1 MGVTIESAY
10 LGDERGRV
18 NVTSSLQKK
27 ANSDGTISVPVDSGL
42 IPILQVGGDIK
53 LDSNEIREA
62 KEKAVEACGGPNDP
76 GCIEQKK
83 MEIQR
88 QRLEEKELE
97 SQSKANIIKGRKLT
111 VTVRGEDGKKQTFE
125 IPEGQTFEYGKQK
138 QADAPFKLDKSMLP
152 SITLGDTVKQL
163 LKYGLIIVT
172 TFGYVFSIL
181 VTFKV
186 FKDAGYEIPKYVATA
201 VAVFIPYSGVFI
213 TLGFF
218 AVRAWIDKIPIPASA

>member
-27 ANSDGTISVPVDSGL
+27 AGSDGSISVPVNSSL
-42 IPILQVGGDIK
+42 IPFLQVGG
-53 LDSNEIREA
+53 EIILTKDEEREA

-111 VTVRGEDGKKQTFE
+111 VTVKEGNKTRVFE
-125 IPEGQTFEYGKQK
+125 VPEGQTFEYGTKK
-138 QADAPFKLDKSMLP
+138 EADAPFKLDKSMLP
-152 SITLGDTVKQL
+152 SISLGSTVTTL
-163 LKYGLIIVT
+163 LKYGLIIIG

-201 VAVFIPYSGVFI
+201 AAVMIPYSGIFI
-213 TLGFF
+213 TVGFF
-218 AVRAWIDKIPIPASA
+218 AVRAWVEKIPIPASA

>member
-10 LGDERGRV
+10 LGDERGRI

-27 ANSDGTISVPVDSGL
+27 AHSDGTISVPVDSTL
-42 IPILQVGGDIK
+42 IPVLQVGGAITLSPD
-53 LDSNEIREA
+53 EIREA

-83 MEIQR
+83 MDLQR

-97 SQSKANIIKGRKLT
+97 SQSKSNIIKGRKLT
-111 VTVRGEDGKKQTFE
+111 VTINENGKKRVLE
-125 IPEGQTFEYGKQK
+125 IPEGQTFEFGKPK
-138 QADAPFKLDKSMLP
+138 EADAPFKLDKSMIP
-152 SITLGDTVKQL
+152 DISLGATMVTL
-163 LKYGLIIVT
+163 LKYGLIIIT

-201 VAVFIPYSGVFI
+201 AAVMIPYSGIFI

-218 AVRAWIDKIPIPASA
+218 AVRTWIEKMPIPPSA